1 MMEYFIQTYTDEGD
15 VVLDNCMGSGSTRVA
30 AVKCGRKFIGIE
42 KEKEYFDIAE
52 KRIKE
57 IKNAQSLWF

>member
-1 MMEYFIQTYTDEGD
+1 M
-15 VVLDNCMGSGSTRVA
+15 VLKIFG
-30 AVKCGRKFIGIE
+30 KKRK
-42 KEKEYFDIAE
+42 KNKYFDIAE